1 MTYKF
6 AAFVALTLILL
17 LGVGYLYYT
26 YLIGVGLPAGQ
37 YGPIHFPV
45 GLGLI
50 LIVLCLVEMVREY
63 RRVPEPDEERLTIP
77 NAGKLAATI
86 GLTAAY
92 FFVWSW
98 LDQFYPTTFAFF
110 LSLLLVYRGEY
121 DLRTVALMAG
131 FAGAFT
137 LLLYLVFQLAFGIR
151 LT

>member
-1 MTYKF
+1 MTHKF

-17 LGVGYLYYT
+17 LGVGYLYYA
-26 YLIGVGLPAGQ
+26 YLIGERLPAGQ
-37 YGPIHFPV
+37 YGPIRFPV

-50 LIVLCLVEMVREY
+50 LIALCLIEMVREY
-63 RRVPEPDEERLTIP
+63 RRVPEPDEPRLTIP

-86 GLTAAY
+86 ALTGAY
-92 FFVWSW
+92 FFLWSW

-121 DLRTVALMAG
+121 DLRTVSLMAG